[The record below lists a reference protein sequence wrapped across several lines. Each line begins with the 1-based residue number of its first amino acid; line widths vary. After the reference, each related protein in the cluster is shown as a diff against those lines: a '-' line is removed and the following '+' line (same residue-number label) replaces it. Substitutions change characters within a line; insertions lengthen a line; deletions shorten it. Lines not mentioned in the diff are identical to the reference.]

1 MNSHI
6 KVNKNSIFIK
16 KWYNKGVKIID
27 DFLVEDNAFLS
38 RESFE
43 EKYNIQGICFMQY
56 NSIISA
62 ISKFLKGTQFSKV
75 NFSKLQRPFVPMLY
89 GKLMLMNKCTKHIY
103 KNINIKCV
111 QPSAFLKWNS
121 ELVLKVFP
129 EVELKNVFKVSFKTS
144 TNSAVQWL
152 QYIIL
157 HKILPVKHY
166 LKKIQLIEN
175 ETCTFCE
182 SECETILH
190 VFFMCTKVLHIWN
203 DLSLHIYSTTSKRVG
218 FNVKNILFGE
228 TPLMNENL
236 VINFIILYAKQ
247 YIFRCL
253 KGSKTPNLYGLI
265 GHLKMYYH
273 VEKFISEKNNTTDN
287 FDALWSQWKYML
299 EI

>member
-1 MNSHI
+1 
-6 KVNKNSIFIK
+6 
-16 KWYNKGVKIID
+16 
-27 DFLVEDNAFLS
+27 
-38 RESFE
+38 
-43 EKYNIQGICFMQY
+43 
-56 NSIISA
+56 
-62 ISKFLKGTQFSKV
+62 
-75 NFSKLQRPFVPMLY
+75 MLT
-89 GKLMLMNKCTKHIY
+89 NKCTKHIY

-111 QPSAFLKWNS
+111 QPSAFLKLNS
-121 ELVLKVFP
+121 ELVLKGFP
-129 EVELKNVFKVSFKTS
+129 EVELKNVFKVCFKTS

-152 QYIIL
+152 QYRIL
-157 HKILPVKHY
+157 HKILPVNHY
-166 LKKIQLIEN
+166 WNKLELIEN

-203 DLSLHIYSTTSKRVG
+203 DLMILHIYSTTSKRVG
-218 FNVKNILFGE
+218 FNVKNIHFGE

-236 VINFIILYAKQ
+236 VINFLILYAKQ
-247 YIFRCL
+247 YIFHCL
-253 KGSKTPNLYGLI
+253 KGSKTPNLYGMI